1 MAPRYDLHSHT
12 LRSDGTLTPSELVA
26 QARAAGV
33 DVLALTDHDVTD
45 GLTEAQAAASQHGLQ
60 LVPGVEVSVT
70 WERLTVHVVGLNIDP
85 ANAELQHGLARL
97 REFRHA
103 RALEIGRRLAKHRVP
118 GAYEG
123 AMQLAKGA
131 IVSRTHFARFLVSK
145 GHVGTMADAFRHYL
159 TRNCPGHVPG
169 QWATL
174 DEAIRWIRAA
184 GGVATLAHPSRYKL
198 SSGRLRALLSQ
209 FKECGGTAIEVVCGS
224 NTPDINAH
232 FTRLAREHGFYAS
245 LGSDY
250 HGPEAS
256 GVSWGGL
263 GRLPPLPEG
272 LMPVW
277 QAWEPPTMGLTQQ
290 A

>member
-1 MAPRYDLHSHT
+1 MTPRYDLHSHT
-12 LRSDGTLTPSELVA
+12 LRSDGTLTPTELVV

-45 GLTEAQAAASQHGLQ
+45 GLSEAQAASVQHGLR

-85 ANAELQHGLARL
+85 ANTELQRGLAGL
-97 REFRHA
+97 RDFRHT
-103 RALEIGRRLAKHRVP
+103 RAVEIGRRLAKHRVP

-123 AMQLAKGA
+123 AMQLARGA
-131 IVSRTHFARFLVSK
+131 IVSRTHFARYLVSQ

-159 TRNCPGHVPG
+159 TRNCPGYVPG
-169 QWATL
+169 EWAPL
-174 DEAIRWIRAA
+174 AEAVGWIRAA
-184 GGVATLAHPSRYKL
+184 GGVAALAHPSRYKL
-198 SSGRLRALLSQ
+198 SSGRLRALLAQ
-209 FKECGGTAIEVVCGS
+209 FKECGGAAIEVVCGS
-224 NTPDINAH
+224 HTPDVTAH
-232 FTRLAREHGFYAS
+232 FARLAREHGLLAS

-256 GVSWGGL
+256 GATWGGL

-272 LMPVW
+272 LTPVW
-277 QAWEPPTMGLTQQ
+277 EAWESGLSG
-290 A
+290 AERLA